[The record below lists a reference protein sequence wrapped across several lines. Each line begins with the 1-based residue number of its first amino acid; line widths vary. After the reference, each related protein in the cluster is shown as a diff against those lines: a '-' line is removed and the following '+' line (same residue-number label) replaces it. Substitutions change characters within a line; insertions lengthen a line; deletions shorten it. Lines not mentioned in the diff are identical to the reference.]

1 MHSYRRGSG
10 GSYLEVHRRQQLRF
24 EECQGRSRPRPSS
37 TADLVAGVTAVTA
50 ITMATIDQTSAAIGG
65 IDGFVDS

>member
-1 MHSYRRGSG
+1 MHSCRRGSG
-10 GSYLEVHRRQQLRF
+10 GSYLAVHRRQQLRF

-50 ITMATIDQTSAAIGG
+50 ITTATIDRTSAVIGG
-65 IDGFVDS
+65 IDGFAGS